1 MLGSVAGYFFSV
13 IAVFA
18 TVMTFMMLLIGV
30 FDNSAFEKLRHYP
43 RPIIERTVPP
53 TNPDASTNPEPRRA
67 RVALGTNDAT
77 APKHL
82 SAPDKN
88 TKDTRAASGAKAD
101 AENRKPERN
110 IRPERLAHLGQSK
123 ALAHQRQNYEGHG
136 YAVSLGNTVAAAL
149 GGLVGG
155 LADSV
160 LTALSPQ
167 LRPDAGAD
175 NQSAAP
181 APQSTPPVRIIG
193 GAKPGP
199 SADTPG
205 PAPAPQQ
212 RPQPGST
219 PLPQSILAAKPLG
232 PASQF
237 QPPGTTPA
245 QAASGIAQQLG
256 ARAQSNQARSNQAPG
271 NQQQV
276 ATPAQ
281 QQTAPQVSATPAP
294 YAAIANDDDRPAASR
309 RVRHPRKQATFT
321 SNAPRYRDE
330 NYVPRYGPDQYGAWS
345 GGATQRFD
353 ARGYD
358 RLYNSYGEPQFGP
371 DARYL
376 RRSRVNP
383 RSPETLY
390 SMQTGP
396 PRREQYW
403 VGGLF
408 GGYRYGD

>member
-1 MLGSVAGYFFSV
+1 M
-13 IAVFA
+13 
-18 TVMTFMMLLIGV
+18 
-30 FDNSAFEKLRHYP
+30 
-43 RPIIERTVPP
+43 ERTMRWMILWLVLTAIWISYSSLAGSGPKVTLIPP
-53 TNPDASTNPEPRRA
+53 ALVLIALVFTWLWKRLVVRIAGEFEPSHFHPHRGA
-67 RVALGTNDAT
+67 AL
-77 APKHL
+77 L
-82 SAPDKN
+82 
-88 TKDTRAASGAKAD
+88 
-101 AENRKPERN
+101 
-110 IRPERLAHLGQSK
+110 
-123 ALAHQRQNYEGHG
+123 
-136 YAVSLGNTVAAAL
+136 L

-155 LADSV
+155 FAVYAVDSA
-160 LTALSPQ
+160 LTPQ

-181 APQSTPPVRIIG
+181 APQNTPPVRSFLAFVPGVQRIIG
-193 GAKPGP
+193 GAKPDP
-199 SADTPG
+199 SAGTPG
-205 PAPAPQQ
+205 PAPALQPQPAPQQ
-212 RPQPGST
+212 KPQPGST

-237 QPPGTTPA
+237 QPPSTTPA
-245 QAASGIAQQLG
+245 QAASGIAQQL
-256 ARAQSNQARSNQAPG
+256 RAQPQSNQPPSNQGRGNQPPG

-281 QQTAPQVSATPAP
+281 QQTAPQASATPAP
-294 YAAIANDDDRPAASR
+294 HAAIANDDDRPAASR

-358 RLYNSYGEPQFGP
+358 RLYNSYGEPRFGP

-376 RRSRVNP
+376 GRSRVNP
-383 RSPETLY
+383 RSPETPY
-390 SMQTGP
+390 PMQTGR

-403 VGGLF
+403 GGGSF

>member
-1 MLGSVAGYFFSV
+1 MLGSVLGYFFS
-13 IAVFA
+13 IITVFA
-18 TVMTFMMLLIGV
+18 TVMTFMTLLIGV

-43 RPIIERTVPP
+43 HPIIERTVTPAPP
-53 TNPDASTNPEPRRA
+53 NQEPHHRPNSEPHHTRL
-67 RVALGTNDAT
+67 ALGTNDAT

-88 TKDTRAASGAKAD
+88 TKDSRAASSAKAD
-101 AENRKPERN
+101 AENRKPEQN
-110 IRPERLAHLGQSK
+110 IRPERLAHLREPK

-136 YAVSLGNTVAAAL
+136 YAVSLGNTVAAAFD
-149 GGLVGG
+149 LVGG
-155 LADSV
+155 LAVYAVDSV
-160 LTALSPQ
+160 LTTLTPE
-167 LRPDAGAD
+167 LRPDADAD

-181 APQSTPPVRIIG
+181 APQ
-193 GAKPGP
+193 
-199 SADTPG
+199 
-205 PAPAPQQ
+205 QE
-212 RPQPGST
+212 PQPGST

-237 QPPGTTPA
+237 QPPSATPA

-256 ARAQSNQARSNQAPG
+256 AQPQSNQPPSNQARGNQPPG

-294 YAAIANDDDRPAASR
+294 YAAIAYDDDRPAASR
-309 RVRHPRKQATFT
+309 RARHPRKQATFT

-330 NYVPRYGPDQYGAWS
+330 NYVPHYGPDQYGAWS

-358 RLYNSYGEPQFGP
+358 RVYNSYDEPRFGP

-376 RRSRVNP
+376 RRSRVIP

-390 SMQTGP
+390 PMQTGP

-403 VGGLF
+403 GGGFF
-408 GGYRYGD
+408 GSYR

>member
-1 MLGSVAGYFFSV
+1 MLGSFFS
-13 IAVFA
+13 IITVFA
-18 TVMTFMMLLIGV
+18 TVTMFMTLLIGV

-43 RPIIERTVPP
+43 RPIIERSAPAPP
-53 TNPDASTNPEPRRA
+53 ILEPHRIPNPERHRTL
-67 RVALGTNDAT
+67 ALGTNDAT
-77 APKHL
+77 APQHL

-88 TKDTRAASGAKAD
+88 TKDSRAAFSAKAD
-101 AENRKPERN
+101 AENRKPERKL
-110 IRPERLAHLGQSK
+110 RSERL
-123 ALAHQRQNYEGHG
+123 
-136 YAVSLGNTVAAAL
+136 AL

-155 LADSV
+155 LAVYAVDSV
-160 LTALSPQ
+160 LTALTPE
-167 LRPDAGAD
+167 LRPDAGVD
-175 NQSAAP
+175 NQSAA
-181 APQSTPPVRIIG
+181 
-193 GAKPGP
+193 
-199 SADTPG
+199 SAS
-205 PAPAPQQ
+205 QQ
-212 RPQPGST
+212 KPQPGST
-219 PLPQSILAAKPLG
+219 PLPQSILAANPLG

-237 QPPGTTPA
+237 QPPSATPA

-256 ARAQSNQARSNQAPG
+256 AQPQSNQPPG

-294 YAAIANDDDRPAASR
+294 YAAIANDDGRPAASR

-345 GGATQRFD
+345 GGATQR
-353 ARGYD
+353 RV
-358 RLYNSYGEPQFGP
+358 YNSYGEPRFGP

-376 RRSRVNP
+376 HRSRVIP

-403 VGGLF
+403 GGGFF

>member
-1 MLGSVAGYFFSV
+1 MRWMILWLVLTAIWISYSSLAGSGPKVTLIPPALVLIALVFTWLWKRLVVRIAGEFEPSHFHSHRG
-13 IAVFA
+13 AA
-18 TVMTFMMLLIGV
+18 LL
-30 FDNSAFEKLRHYP
+30 
-43 RPIIERTVPP
+43 
-53 TNPDASTNPEPRRA
+53 
-67 RVALGTNDAT
+67 
-77 APKHL
+77 
-82 SAPDKN
+82 
-88 TKDTRAASGAKAD
+88 
-101 AENRKPERN
+101 
-110 IRPERLAHLGQSK
+110 
-123 ALAHQRQNYEGHG
+123 
-136 YAVSLGNTVAAAL
+136 L

-155 LADSV
+155 FAVYAVDSA
-160 LTALSPQ
+160 LTPQ

-181 APQSTPPVRIIG
+181 APQNTPPVRSFLAFVPGVQRIIG
-193 GAKPGP
+193 GAKPDP
-199 SADTPG
+199 SAGTPG
-205 PAPAPQQ
+205 PAPALQPQPAPQQ
-212 RPQPGST
+212 KPQPGST

-232 PASQF
+232 PASQI
-237 QPPGTTPA
+237 QPPSTTP
-245 QAASGIAQQLG
+245 
-256 ARAQSNQARSNQAPG
+256 APG

-281 QQTAPQVSATPAP
+281 QQTAPQASATPAP
-294 YAAIANDDDRPAASR
+294 HAAIANDDDRPAASR
-309 RVRHPRKQATFT
+309 RVRHRRKQATFT

-358 RLYNSYGEPQFGP
+358 RHYNSYGEPRFGP

-376 RRSRVNP
+376 GRSRVNQ

-390 SMQTGP
+390 PMQTGR

-403 VGGLF
+403 GGGSF

>member
-1 MLGSVAGYFFSV
+1 MLGSVLGYFFS
-13 IAVFA
+13 IITVFA
-18 TVMTFMMLLIGV
+18 TVMTFMTLLIGV

-43 RPIIERTVPP
+43 HPIIERTVTPAPP
-53 TNPDASTNPEPRRA
+53 NQEPHHRPNSEPHHTRL
-67 RVALGTNDAT
+67 ALGTNDAT

-88 TKDTRAASGAKAD
+88 TKDSRAASSAKAD
-101 AENRKPERN
+101 AENRKPERK
-110 IRPERLAHLGQSK
+110 IRPERS
-123 ALAHQRQNYEGHG
+123 
-136 YAVSLGNTVAAAL
+136 L

-155 LADSV
+155 LALYAVDSV
-160 LTALSPQ
+160 LTALTPQ
-167 LRPDAGAD
+167 LRPDTGAD

-181 APQSTPPVRIIG
+181 QQKPQS
-193 GAKPGP
+193 
-199 SADTPG
+199 
-205 PAPAPQQ
+205 
-212 RPQPGST
+212 GST
-219 PLPQSILAAKPLG
+219 HLPQSILAAKPLG

-237 QPPGTTPA
+237 QPPSATPA

-256 ARAQSNQARSNQAPG
+256 AQPQSNQPPSNQARGNQAPG

-294 YAAIANDDDRPAASR
+294 YAAIANDGDRPAASR
-309 RVRHPRKQATFT
+309 RVRHPHKQATFT
-321 SNAPRYRDE
+321 SNAPRHRDE

-345 GGATQRFD
+345 GGAAQRFV

-358 RLYNSYGEPQFGP
+358 RVYNSYGEPRFGP
-371 DARYL
+371 HARYL
-376 RRSRVNP
+376 RRSRVIP

-403 VGGLF
+403 GGGFF